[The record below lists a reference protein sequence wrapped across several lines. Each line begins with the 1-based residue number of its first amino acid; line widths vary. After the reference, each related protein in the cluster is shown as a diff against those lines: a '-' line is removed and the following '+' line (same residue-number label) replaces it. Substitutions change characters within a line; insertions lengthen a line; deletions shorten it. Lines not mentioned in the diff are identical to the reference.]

1 MPRFRLAAL
10 RGLAPLFFIAGSAA
24 VVPAAHAQSGT
35 LSYSGATSCTSFTG
49 WTWNGTQLTVN
60 CATATTPTPPPP
72 PLPPTCDTTT
82 PGAFTFAP
90 ATATVARGGSTTLQ
104 VQRTGGCGG
113 AYTITFGNN
122 LASATPGSTLSPATS
137 VSFAAGD
144 AAPKTITFNAA
155 STAGTAAIWLSG
167 YQSSSIAPPISGTV
181 TVTVQ

>member
-1 MPRFRLAAL
+1 MPRFRLAAS
-10 RGLAPLFFIAGSAA
+10 RGLAPLLFIAASAA

-35 LSYSGATSCTSFTG
+35 LSYSGAASCTSFTG
-49 WTWNGTQLTVN
+49 WTWNGTQLTVT
-60 CATATTPTPPPP
+60 CAATTTPTSPP
-72 PLPPTCDTTT
+72 PPTCDTTA
-82 PGAFTFAP
+82 PGAFTVASP
-90 ATATVARGGSTTLQ
+90 TATVARGGSTTLQ

-144 AAPKTITFNAA
+144 AAAKTITFTAG

-167 YQSSSIAPPISGTV
+167 YQSTSVAPPISGTA